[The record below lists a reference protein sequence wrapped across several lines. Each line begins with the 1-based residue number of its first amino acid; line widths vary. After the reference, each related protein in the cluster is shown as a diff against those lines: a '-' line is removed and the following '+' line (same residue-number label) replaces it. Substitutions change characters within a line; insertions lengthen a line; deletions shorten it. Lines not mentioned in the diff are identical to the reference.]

1 MMSNNEAFLQFLAQ
15 QKIEPKNIEYYF
27 QSITHPSFSNEN
39 KFAKSYQR
47 LEFLGDAILESATTE
62 YVFKLCP
69 EMNEG
74 EMTILRSKA
83 VSGNVI
89 ASFAKEIGLDQH
101 IRFGNK
107 SNELKNSEKIL
118 ADIFEALV
126 AAIHLDLG
134 KEATLA
140 FLDKNVF
147 KFVRDSKNEELKNP
161 KTILQELLQSYS
173 REAIEYRTV
182 ESAGGFEATVYHDGH
197 AFGTGKGPTKKE
209 AEVKAAENSLKLL
222 KK

>member
-1 MMSNNEAFLQFLAQ
+1 MSNNTAFLQFLERQ
-15 QKIEPKNIEYYF
+15 QIAPKRIEYYI
-27 QSITHPSFSNEN
+27 QSITHPSFSNER
-39 KFAKSYQR
+39 KSEKSYQR
-47 LEFLGDAILESATTE
+47 LEFLGDAILEAATAE
-62 YVFKLCP
+62 YVFILCP

-89 ASFAKEIGLDQH
+89 ASFAKEIGLDEH

-107 SNELKNSEKIL
+107 SGDLRNSEKIL
-118 ADIFEALV
+118 ADIFEAFV
-126 AAIHLDLG
+126 AAIYLDLG
-134 KEATLA
+134 KEATVK

-147 KFVRDSKNEELKNP
+147 KFVRDSKNEDLKNP

-182 ESAGGFEATVYHDGH
+182 EYQGGFEATVYHDGH
-197 AFGTGKGPTKKE
+197 AFGSGKGPTKKE